1 MTEEAIMTE
10 DTPEADS
17 VEMLQWKVAKL
28 VEQCERDAAEI
39 ERLMRVNYD
48 LRIRNEKAE
57 AGYDRLT
64 VGVLRAAG
72 AEVEITWYE
81 DDD

>member
-1 MTEEAIMTE
+1 MTEEAILTE

-17 VEMLQWKVAKL
+17 VEMLQWKINKL

-39 ERLMRVNYD
+39 TRLTLVNYD
-48 LRIRNEKAE
+48 LRIQNEKAE

-81 DDD
+81 D